1 MGQTSD
7 GSLAPTRA
15 EGREGKEGGGQIRFG
30 RERNQPHF
38 LDQELEM
45 VSGEC
50 RKEEVVP
57 GLRLGQ
63 GADVYTVWIGK
74 ERLI

>member
-1 MGQTSD
+1 MV
-7 GSLAPTRA
+7 
-15 EGREGKEGGGQIRFG
+15 GREIK
-30 RERNQPHF
+30 PHF
-38 LDQELEM
+38 LEQELEM

-57 GLRLGQ
+57 GLGLGQ